1 MKLIKK
7 TYLSTLKWLIPAVLI
22 GTAYCYLMIE
32 YIEHEET
39 DEFLTYEMER
49 LNAYHEENGALPEYH
64 KVADIIP
71 DVHYDTP
78 IFKDTLLLEPGDNE
92 MVPYRELLF
101 SINHKGKDFTIV
113 LRHLLLGRD
122 DILEGTLFVVTGLLL
137 VFLLFVFLALRV
149 ITGKVWNSFYYTLG
163 KLLKYDIS
171 KPVPDL
177 QTSKI
182 DEFEQLNKV
191 LTTLLNKVAQ
201 DYQINKEFNENVSH
215 ELQTHLAIIRT
226 NTEKILNDI
235 KDENSDIK
243 EIKSIY
249 NSVNKLSQIQRSL
262 VLLNKIENGE
272 FNTRSDF
279 NLQVTV
285 RQSLATFEE
294 VINLKQIK
302 LTTTLGDCHLNM
314 DIGLAEILISN
325 LIKNAVIHNI
335 EKGVIDIH
343 LSEDVLIIRNSGTS
357 YREDPK
363 HLLKRFERGED
374 GSTGIGLAIVDQICK
389 VYGFRLNYTIT
400 KDLWHTISISFP

>member
-22 GTAYCYLMIE
+22 GTVYCYLMIE

-49 LNAYHEENGALPEYH
+49 LITYHEENGALPEYH
-64 KVADIIP
+64 KVADIIS

-92 MVPYRELLF
+92 MVPYRELRF
-101 SINHKGKDFTIV
+101 SINHKGKDFSIV
-113 LRHLLLGRD
+113 LRHLLLGHD
-122 DILEGTLFVVTGLLL
+122 DMLEGTFFIVTGLLL
-137 VFLLFVFLALRV
+137 IFLLFVLLAIRT
-149 ITGKVWNSFYYTLG
+149 ITGKVWNPFYNTLG

-171 KPVPDL
+171 SPVPDL

-191 LTTLLNKVAQ
+191 LATLLNKISK
-201 DYQINKEFNENVSH
+201 DYHINKEFNENISH

-226 NTEKILNDI
+226 NTEKLLNDLNE
-235 KDENSDIK
+235 ENTDIK

-249 NSVNKLSQIQRSL
+249 SSVNKLSQIQRSL

-279 NLQVTV
+279 NLLETV
-285 RQSLATFEE
+285 QQSLTIFEE
-294 VINLKQIK
+294 VIDLKQIK
-302 LTTTLGDCHLNM
+302 LITAMDDCHLNM
-314 DIGLAEILISN
+314 DMGLAEILISN

-335 EKGVIDIH
+335 EKGVINIH
-343 LSEDVLIIRNSGTS
+343 LSEEVLIIRNSSNSFT
-357 YREDPK
+357 DNPK
-363 HLLKRFERGED
+363 KLLNRFEKGED
-374 GSTGIGLAIVDQICK
+374 GTTGIGLAMVNQICEN
-389 VYGFRLNYTIT
+389 YGFRLDYTIAE
-400 KDLWHTISISFP
+400 DLTHTISISFR

>member
-92 MVPYRELLF
+92 MVPYRELRF

-113 LRHLLLGRD
+113 LRHLLLGHD
-122 DILEGTLFVVTGLLL
+122 DMLEGTLLIVTGLSI
-137 VFLLFVFLALRV
+137 VFLLFILLALRN
-149 ITGKVWNSFYYTLG
+149 ITGKVWNPFYNTLG

-171 KPVPDL
+171 KPVQDL

-191 LTTLLNKVAQ
+191 LTTLLNKISR
-201 DYQINKEFNENVSH
+201 DYQTNKEFNENISH

-226 NTEKILNDI
+226 NTEKLLNEVKQEKTDV
-235 KDENSDIK
+235 K

-249 NSVNKLSQIQRSL
+249 NSVNKLTQIQRSL

-272 FNTRSDF
+272 FNTPSDF
-279 NLQVTV
+279 NLKETI
-285 RQSLATFEE
+285 RQSLATFKE
-294 VINLKQIK
+294 VIELKQIK
-302 LTTTLGDCHLNM
+302 LITTLEDCHLNM

-325 LIKNAVIHNI
+325 LIKNAIIHNI
-335 EKGVIDIH
+335 EKGVIDIY
-343 LSEDVLIIRNSGTS
+343 LSEDVLIVRNSGTS

-363 HLLKRFERGED
+363 QLLNRFESGQEET
-374 GSTGIGLAIVDQICK
+374 TGIGLAIVDQICK
-389 VYGFRLNYTIT
+389 VYGFQIDYTIT
-400 KDLWHTISISFP
+400 KDLVHTISISFR